1 MDMTQIEQ
9 TMLTQMIQQN
19 GFSAGQLNQ
28 LIGSGVSFADIIQ
41 MMIAG
46 TQTGGTQTEGEQNAE
61 FMGII
66 NALTEN
72 LIEGQSDEQQY
83 YPVIPQNTVDS
94 EVYMSGLNFGLNDTD
109 KEDIRIS
116 DFSEN
121 IISADPVQLSGL
133 LGVVMTGNS
142 VPDNSGIISTLYKEM
157 PVNTDNFVS
166 NKTTAYDFVNKYI
179 ESGELEIVGFT
190 PKSSTVFQGNSE
202 AETSEENS
210 GELMDFYRTMQKAA
224 DNIPSVKKG
233 ETPEEPENIEVI
245 QENVSQ
251 LDIRFDRISSDI
263 KMKEE
268 FEAPETQLLKGVEE
282 NLKKGNNEFTVKLK
296 PEGLGEI
303 IVKLVQNDGGKMLM
317 SMTASNIKT
326 AELLNSNLSS
336 LQSSLS
342 QHNVEIVNPS
352 DMTSTVMAMTPAF
365 EQYYG
370 QQQGGNQQ
378 NQQFYNHNHGYAT
391 YSEVDDAETFNQKAA
406 ASVEKSGLD
415 ILI

>member
-9 TMLTQMIQQN
+9 TLRTQMLQQN
-19 GFSAGQLNQ
+19 GISAGQLNQ

-46 TQTGGTQTEGEQNAE
+46 TQTGGEQNAE
-61 FMGII
+61 YMGII

-72 LIEGQSDEQQY
+72 LIEGQLDEQEY
-83 YPVIPQNTVDS
+83 YPVIPQNTLDN
-94 EVYMSGLNFGLNDTD
+94 EAYMSGLNFGLNDND
-109 KEDIRIS
+109 NDIKIS

-157 PVNTDNFVS
+157 PVNTDNYS
-166 NKTTAYDFVNKYI
+166 GNKTSAYDFVNKYI

-190 PKSSTVFQGNSE
+190 PKTGNAAFQNSSD
-202 AETSEENS
+202 TSSSSDNNED
-210 GELMDFYRTMQKAA
+210 LMDFYRTMQNAA
-224 DNIPSVKKG
+224 ENMSSVKKSG
-233 ETPEEPENIEVI
+233 TTESESIGI
-245 QENVSQ
+245 LQENAEK
-251 LDIRFDRISSDI
+251 LDIRFDQISSDI

-282 NLKKGNNEFTVKLK
+282 NLKKGNSEFTVKLK

-370 QQQGGNQQ
+370 QRQGGNQQ
-378 NQQFYNHNHGYAT
+378 NQQFYNRNQGYSA

>member
-1 MDMTQIEQ
+1 
-9 TMLTQMIQQN
+9 
-19 GFSAGQLNQ
+19 
-28 LIGSGVSFADIIQ
+28 V
-41 MMIAG
+41 AG
-46 TQTGGTQTEGEQNAE
+46 TQTGGEQNADY
-61 FMGII
+61 MGIV

-83 YPVIPQNTVDS
+83 YPVIPQNET
-94 EVYMSGLNFGLNDTD
+94 YMSGLNFGLNDND
-109 KEDIRIS
+109 NDIKIS

-142 VPDNSGIISTLYKEM
+142 IPDNSGIISTLYKEM
-157 PVNTDNFVS
+157 SVNTDSFAG

-190 PKSSTVFQGNSE
+190 PKSGNAAFQSNAE
-202 AETSEENS
+202 AYSSEENS
-210 GELMDFYRTMQKAA
+210 EGLMDFYRTMQNAM
-224 DNIPSVKKG
+224 DTIPSAKKS
-233 ETPEEPENIEVI
+233 ETAEEPENIGI
-245 QENVSQ
+245 LQEKASE
-251 LDIRFDRISSDI
+251 LDIRFDQISSDI

-282 NLKKGNNEFTVKLK
+282 NLKKGNSEFTVKLK

-378 NQQFYNHNHGYAT
+378 NQQFYNHSHGYAA

>member
-9 TMLTQMIQQN
+9 TLRTQMLQQN

-41 MMIAG
+41 MMVAG
-46 TQTGGTQTEGEQNAE
+46 TQAGGEQNADY
-61 FMGII
+61 MGII

-83 YPVIPQNTVDS
+83 YPVIPQN
-94 EVYMSGLNFGLNDTD
+94 EAYMSGLNFGLNDND
-109 KEDIRIS
+109 DDITIS

-142 VPDNSGIISTLYKEM
+142 IPDNSGIISTLYKEM
-157 PVNTDNFVS
+157 PVNTDSFAG

-190 PKSSTVFQGNSE
+190 PKSVNAAFQSNAE
-202 AETSEENS
+202 AYSSEENS
-210 GELMDFYRTMQKAA
+210 EGLMDFYRTMQNAM
-224 DNIPSVKKG
+224 DTIPSVKKS
-233 ETPEEPENIEVI
+233 ETAEEPENIGI
-245 QENVSQ
+245 LQEKASE
-251 LDIRFDRISSDI
+251 LDIRFDQISSDI

-282 NLKKGNNEFTVKLK
+282 KLKKGNSEFTVKLK

-303 IVKLVQNDGGKMLM
+303 FVKLVQNDGGKMLM

-352 DMTSTVMAMTPAF
+352 DMTSTVMAMSPAF

-378 NQQFYNHNHGYAT
+378 NQQFYNHSHGYAA

>member
-9 TMLTQMIQQN
+9 TLRTQKLQQN
-19 GFSAGQLNQ
+19 GFSAGQLKQ

-41 MMIAG
+41 MMVAG
-46 TQTGGTQTEGEQNAE
+46 TQTGGEQNADY
-61 FMGII
+61 MGII

-83 YPVIPQNTVDS
+83 YPVIPQNTPDN
-94 EVYMSGLNFGLNDTD
+94 EAYMSGLNFGLNDND
-109 KEDIRIS
+109 DDIKIS

-142 VPDNSGIISTLYKEM
+142 IPDNSGIISTLYKEM
-157 PVNTDNFVS
+157 PVNTDSFAG

-190 PKSSTVFQGNSE
+190 PKSGNTAFQSNAE
-202 AETSEENS
+202 AYSSEENS
-210 GELMDFYRTMQKAA
+210 EGLMDFYRTMQNAM
-224 DNIPSVKKG
+224 DTIPSVKKS
-233 ETPEEPENIEVI
+233 ETAEEPENIGI
-245 QENVSQ
+245 LQEKASE
-251 LDIRFDRISSDI
+251 LDIRFDQISSDI

-282 NLKKGNNEFTVKLK
+282 NLKKGNSEFTVKLK

-303 IVKLVQNDGGKMLM
+303 IVKLVRNDGGKMLM

-352 DMTSTVMAMTPAF
+352 DMTSTVMAMSPAF

-378 NQQFYNHNHGYAT
+378 NQQFYNHNHGYAA

>member
-9 TMLTQMIQQN
+9 TLRTKMLQQN
-19 GFSAGQLNQ
+19 GFSSGQLNQ

-41 MMIAG
+41 MMVAG
-46 TQTGGTQTEGEQNAE
+46 TQTGGEQNADY
-61 FMGII
+61 MGII

-72 LIEGQSDEQQY
+72 LIESQSDEQQY
-83 YPVIPQNTVDS
+83 YPVIPQNTLDN
-94 EVYMSGLNFGLNDTD
+94 EAYMSGLNFGLNDND
-109 KEDIRIS
+109 DDIKMS

-142 VPDNSGIISTLYKEM
+142 IPDNSGIISTLYKEM
-157 PVNTDNFVS
+157 PVNNDRFAG

-190 PKSSTVFQGNSE
+190 PKSVNASFQSNAE
-202 AETSEENS
+202 AYSSEENS
-210 GELMDFYRTMQKAA
+210 EGLMDFYRTMQNAMSIIPSAKKSEAA
-224 DNIPSVKKG
+224 D
-233 ETPEEPENIEVI
+233 ETENIGI
-245 QENVSQ
+245 LQEKASE
-251 LDIRFDRISSDI
+251 LDIRFDQISSDI

-282 NLKKGNNEFTVKLK
+282 NLKKGNSEFTVKLK

-352 DMTSTVMAMTPAF
+352 DMTSTVMAMSPAF

-378 NQQFYNHNHGYAT
+378 NQQFYNHNHGYAA
-391 YSEVDDAETFNQKAA
+391 YSEVDDAETFNEKAA

>member
-9 TMLTQMIQQN
+9 TLRTQMLQQN

-41 MMIAG
+41 MMVAG
-46 TQTGGTQTEGEQNAE
+46 TQTGGGQNADY
-61 FMGII
+61 MGII

-72 LIEGQSDEQQY
+72 LIEGQSDEQEY
-83 YPVIPQNTVDS
+83 YPVIPQN
-94 EVYMSGLNFGLNDTD
+94 EEYMPGLNFGLNDND
-109 KEDIRIS
+109 NDIKIS

-142 VPDNSGIISTLYKEM
+142 IPDNSGIISTLYKEM
-157 PVNTDNFVS
+157 PVNTDGFAG

-179 ESGELEIVGFT
+179 ESGELEIIGFT
-190 PKSSTVFQGNSE
+190 PKSGNAAFQSNAE
-202 AETSEENS
+202 AYSSEENS
-210 GELMDFYRTMQKAA
+210 EGLMDFYRTMQNAM
-224 DNIPSVKKG
+224 DTIPSVKKS
-233 ETPEEPENIEVI
+233 ETAEEPENIGI
-245 QENVSQ
+245 LQEKASE
-251 LDIRFDRISSDI
+251 LDIRFDQISSDI

-282 NLKKGNNEFTVKLK
+282 NLKKGNSEFTVKLK

-352 DMTSTVMAMTPAF
+352 DMTSTVMAMSPAF

-378 NQQFYNHNHGYAT
+378 NQQFYNHNHGYAA

-406 ASVEKSGLD
+406 ASVGKSGLD